1 MPDSTYLLAAG
12 WLPVA
17 AIFAGMAA
25 FVLVIIA
32 TAVLAER
39 KRVQAFQGVANEL
52 GLAWHAA
59 GQPEVEAAVRTFSLF
74 EQGRGHKIYNL
85 IHGQTE
91 EAEVALFDFNVT
103 TGSGDSET
111 THKRTMA
118 WIRSPRLNLP
128 QFSLRPEHF
137 LHRVG
142 KLMGMQDINF
152 EEFPKFSKKY
162 MLQGPDEA
170 VIRAAFQPQ
179 LIARLEELPYA
190 QLEGRGD
197 CLALLT
203 SNTRR
208 RPRELPKLLEDA
220 FEMFTLLR
228 T

>member
-1 MPDSTYLLAAG
+1 MPESTYLLAAG

-17 AIFAGMAA
+17 AIFGGMAV
-25 FVLVIIA
+25 FVLAIIA

-39 KRVQAFQGVANEL
+39 KRVQALQSVAHEL
-52 GLAWHAA
+52 GLAWYPA
-59 GQPEVEAAVRTFSLF
+59 GHPEVEAALRTFSLCD
-74 EQGRGHKIYNL
+74 QGRTHKLYNL
-85 IHGQTE
+85 IHGQTD
-91 EAEVALFDFNVT
+91 EAEVALFDFDVT
-103 TGSGDSET
+103 TGSGDEET

-137 LHRVG
+137 FHKVG
-142 KLMGMQDINF
+142 KLLGMQDINF
-152 EEFPKFSKKY
+152 EEHPKFSKKY

-170 VIRAAFQPQ
+170 AIRAAFSPQ
-179 LIARLEELPYA
+179 LIARLEELSYA

-197 CLALLT
+197 CLAFLT